1 MSSGHRLFRTARAEE
16 DLIEIWVYIARNNR
30 AAADRVVNALD
41 EKSRLLARYPELGR
55 VREDIA
61 ARVRCFRFG
70 EYLILYRSNSEA
82 VEIVRY
88 VHGRRDLKE
97 TV

>member
-1 MSSGHRLFRTARAEE
+1 MTDGRRLLRTARADE
-16 DLIEIWVYIARNNR
+16 DLIDIWVYIARNNT
-30 AAADRVVNALD
+30 AAADRIVDGLD

-61 ARVRCFRFG
+61 VEARSFRFG
-70 EYLILYRSNSEA
+70 EYLILYRAHSQA

-88 VHGRRDLKE
+88 IHGRRDLRE
-97 TV
+97 LI